1 MFCWEVRAALDRQ
14 EVGWLASGEARR
26 LQAHIEA
33 CATCRATRD
42 RRLDLTALVRDA
54 GRLEDP
60 VAPAGFEAAVMR
72 AARARGKAARPAP
85 QSLPAAW
92 PSPLRIA
99 AASLVVAAALA
110 LALLNGPAAGRP
122 SAPSLVSGA
131 RPAPAIGAGDDALA
145 ASLADDV
152 DDQIAPP
159 REIPFTVREDL
170 VGYRQGRIP
179 MTTYVLEP
187 PPTEAVVVRA
197 SL

>member
-26 LQAHIEA
+26 LQAHIET
-33 CATCRATRD
+33 CAACRATRD
-42 RRLDLTALVRDA
+42 HRLDLTALVRDA
-54 GRLEDP
+54 GRLEPP
-60 VAPAGFEAAVMR
+60 VVPAGFEAAVMR
-72 AARARGKAARPAP
+72 AARAASRRPAP
-85 QSLPAAW
+85 QRLPAAW
-92 PSPLRIA
+92 PSPLRVA

-110 LALLNGPAAGRP
+110 LALLHGPAAVP
-122 SAPSLVSGA
+122 PVSPSLVSGA
-131 RPAPAIGAGDDALA
+131 RPAGASEPGDDALA

-170 VGYRQGRIP
+170 VGYRRGRIP
-179 MTTYVLEP
+179 ATTYVLEP